1 MNGKVVIVTG
11 AAGGI
16 GAATVD
22 ALRRGGAVVIGT
34 DAREGADRVLDV
46 TDARAWSDL
55 VAEHERVD
63 GLVNAA
69 GVTHRARLG
78 HVTLEDWNRMLGVN
92 VTGPLLGMQA
102 VLERMP
108 RGGSI
113 VNVCSLA
120 ALTGHYTAAYTA
132 SKWALR
138 GLSRTASLE
147 LGERGIRVNAVFPG
161 YVETAMTASAPPVF
175 RDASVRAAPLGRTG
189 RPEEVAAAIAF
200 LLSDASS
207 YITGAELAVDGGV
220 AGHGGAKFLSDALR
234 GAERA

>member
-1 MNGKVVIVTG
+1 VSVIVTG

-22 ALRRGGAVVIGT
+22 VLRSRGDDVVGV
-34 DAREGADRVLDV
+34 DLRDGFDV
-46 TDARAWSDL
+46 TDRAGWEEL
-55 VAEHERVD
+55 VAGLERVD

-78 HVTLEDWNRMLGVN
+78 AVTVEDWDRVLAVN
-92 VTGPLLGMQA
+92 TTGPLLGIQA
-102 VLERMP
+102 VLARMP
-108 RGGSI
+108 AGGSI

-147 LGERGIRVNAVFPG
+147 LGARGIRVNAVFPG
-161 YVETAMTASAPPVF
+161 YIDTPMTASAPPAF
-175 RDASVRAAPLGRTG
+175 RAASERAASLGRTG
-189 RPEEVAAAIAF
+189 HPEEVAAVIAF
-200 LLSDASS
+200 LLSDAAA
-207 YITGAELAVDGGV
+207 YVTGAEVAVDGGV
-220 AGHGGAKFLSDALR
+220 FGHGGAKALSDALL
-234 GAERA
+234 AP